1 LLRCLLI
8 KVSCASFICFLIER
22 TVLTKNSLLWGQ
34 HQIDTD
40 VPQAWTIGPLRLWCK
55 RVAKEIWVA
64 FTHTEADAEEGDQP
78 ALLPENIDWSRWA
91 LAGEADEIRF
101 VPLFPDRPVV
111 VKPESAF
118 RVTKEAQ
125 ARIYV
130 RVPLWVRVESAGDES
145 VPLAEIPTAV
155 LSNTWFGTFTS
166 GELCYWIS
174 SGARMQ
180 IEPDHSRPYLAICPI
195 QIINR
200 AEEELHVEKFCLRVG
215 RLSLFNHQGQ
225 LWADETRINFKG
237 NHEASSI
244 EVSGTAP
251 PEADGAVLVSA
262 PRETDT
268 SGFAAKTFTTLKD
281 LSGLGAF
288 LK

>member
-1 LLRCLLI
+1 M
-8 KVSCASFICFLIER
+8 
-22 TVLTKNSLLWGQ
+22 
-34 HQIDTD
+34 
-40 VPQAWTIGPLRLWCK
+40 PQAWTIGPLRLWSK

-64 FTHTEADAEEGDQP
+64 FVHAEADTDEGVSP
-78 ALLPENIDWSRWA
+78 SLLPEKLDWSRWA
-91 LAGEADEIRF
+91 LASEADEIRF

-111 VKPESAF
+111 VKPEAAF

-130 RVPLWVRVESAGDES
+130 RVPLWVRVESAGADS

-180 IEPDHSRPYLAICPI
+180 ITPDYSRPYLAICPI

-200 AEEELHVEKFCLRVG
+200 ADEELYVEKLCLRVG
-215 RLSLFNHQGQ
+215 RLSLFNQQGQ
-225 LWADETRINFKG
+225 LWADETKVIFKG
-237 NHEASSI
+237 SNDASRV

-251 PEADGAVLVSA
+251 VEAGGAVLVSS
-262 PRETDT
+262 PREAGT

-281 LSGLGAF
+281 LSGLGA
-288 LK
+288 LIK